1 MGKIPPLA
9 IFGVTLVLIIGICV
23 GAHFKLIKPKLAELA
38 QLEAEL
44 EKETQKAAQLE
55 PTKQELARVIAE
67 WTALQDELAELQ
79 EKRGIPCSLSH
90 PLPALFASLWPE
102 LQEDLPE
109 AFEQWMEEQDVT
121 MTSGFSLPA
130 APSTPLPATAAPEGF
145 MSVANLNLGV
155 QGSLSDIERFYRGLG
170 TFPRIATIGGLS
182 LAGEG
187 DRISATVPMAVY
199 LLVEVPP
206 TAAAA
211 AARPTEE
218 EMMEPGGELL
228 EPEAG
233 MEFEEESW

>member
-1 MGKIPPLA
+1 MGKIPSAA
-9 IFGVTLVLIIGICV
+9 IIGVALVLIIGISA

-38 QLEAEL
+38 QLQAEL

-55 PTKQELARVIAE
+55 PTKQELARVTAE
-67 WTALQDELAELQ
+67 WMALQVELAKLRKE
-79 EKRGIPCSLSH
+79 RGIPCSLSH
-90 PLPALFASLWPE
+90 PLPALLASLWPE

-130 APSTPLPATAAPEGF
+130 PPSTPPSAQAAPEGF
-145 MSVANLNLGV
+145 MPVANFSLGV

-170 TFPRIATIGGLS
+170 TFPRIATISGLS
-182 LAGEG
+182 LAGAG

-206 TAAAA
+206 TTAVAETV
-211 AARPTEE
+211 PVED
-218 EMMEPGGELL
+218 EMMEAFGGSPEPG
-228 EPEAG
+228 ADI
-233 MEFEEESW
+233 EEEL